1 MMLRDVLWNIKPCL
15 GCIHF
20 KFEYECLKRCIYSN
34 YVPSNNSVVQQS
46 LYKLT
51 PELKEMER
59 LAELGKLIEN
69 GNDSYLF
76 VDLFKN
82 ESQ

>member
-1 MMLRDVLWNIKPCL
+1 MMLREVLWNIKPCL
-15 GCIHF
+15 GCVNF
-20 KFEYECLKRCIYSN
+20 KFGYDCVRRCIYSD
-34 YVPSNNSVVQQS
+34 YVPTDNAVVQQS

-76 VDLFKN
+76 TELLKT
-82 ESQ
+82 ES